1 MMTTREFVKS
11 LKPYAILLDRQTFKT
26 IRGQGL
32 RGDIEGA
39 RKGIRTAMRKYE
51 KSPRKQIFNV
61 AHRNTRR
68 KKWND
73 KRPYREVFRESLRE
87 AYVVMKIYRE
97 TESEVASTTESVDSQ
112 RRRKQSENRHAQD
125 FQAGR
130 ITE

>member
-1 MMTTREFVKS
+1 MITTREFVKS

-51 KSPRKQIFNV
+51 KSPRKQIFHV

-87 AYVVMKIYRE
+87 AYVVMKLYRL
-97 TESEVASTTESVDSQ
+97 VLSTTKC
-112 RRRKQSENRHAQD
+112 R
-125 FQAGR
+125 
-130 ITE
+130 

>member
-1 MMTTREFVKS
+1 MITTREFIKS
-11 LKPYAILLDRQTFKT
+11 LQPYAILLDRQTFKT

-97 TESEVASTTESVDSQ
+97 SEVASTTESVDSQ

-130 ITE
+130 VTE

>member
-1 MMTTREFVKS
+1 MITTKEFIKS

-97 TESEVASTTESVDSQ
+97 SEVASTTESVDSQ

-130 ITE
+130 VTE

>member
-1 MMTTREFVKS
+1 MITTREFVKS

-51 KSPRKQIFNV
+51 KSPRKQIFHV

-87 AYVVMKIYRE
+87 AYVVMKLYR
-97 TESEVASTTESVDSQ
+97 ESEVASTTESVDSQ

-130 ITE
+130 VTE

>member
-1 MMTTREFVKS
+1 MITTREFVKS

-51 KSPRKQIFNV
+51 KSPRKQIFHV

-87 AYVVMKIYRE
+87 AYVVMKLYRGI
-97 TESEVASTTESVDSQ
+97 EVASTTESVDSQ

>member
-1 MMTTREFVKS
+1 MITTREFVKS
-11 LKPYAILLDRQTFKT
+11 LKPYAILLDRQTFKI

-39 RKGIRTAMRKYE
+39 RKGIRTAMRRYE

-73 KRPYREVFRESLRE
+73 KRPYREVFQESLRE

-97 TESEVASTTESVDSQ
+97 TESEVATTTE
-112 RRRKQSENRHAQD
+112 RE
-125 FQAGR
+125 GR
-130 ITE
+130 ESTKEETE

>member
-1 MMTTREFVKS
+1 MITTREFIKS
-11 LKPYAILLDRQTFKT
+11 LQPYAILLDRQTFKT

-51 KSPRKQIFNV
+51 KSPRKQIFHV

-97 TESEVASTTESVDSQ
+97 SEVASTTESVDSQ

-130 ITE
+130 VTE